1 MTSDPIADLL
11 TRVMN
16 GHRARH
22 ANVHAPYSRLKEAIC
37 GVLRHEGYIRDFE
50 KTTVSGHPALLVTL
64 AYDAARKPAILGVRR
79 VSRPGRRVY
88 VGADELP
95 QVRSGLGVAVLTTP
109 KGVMSDGEAR
119 KQRLGGELLC
129 EIW

>member
-1 MTSDPIADLL
+1 MTTDPIADLL

-16 GHRARH
+16 AHRARH
-22 ANVHAPYSRLKEAIC
+22 ASVRAPYSRIKEAIC
-37 GVLRHEGYIRDFE
+37 AVLRREGYIRDFE
-50 KTTVSGHPALLVTL
+50 RTTVSGHPELRVTL

-95 QVRSGLGVAVLTTP
+95 KVRNGLGVAVLTTP
-109 KGVMSDGEAR
+109 KGVMSDAEAR
-119 KQRLGGELLC
+119 RQRLGGEVLC
-129 EIW
+129 EVW

>member
-1 MTSDPIADLL
+1 MTTDPIGDLL

-22 ANVHAPYSRLKEAIC
+22 ANVRAPYSRIKEAIC
-37 GVLRHEGYIRDFE
+37 EVLRREGYIRDFE

-64 AYDAARKPAILGVRR
+64 AYDAARKPAILGARR

-88 VGADELP
+88 VGADKLP
-95 QVRSGLGVAVLTTP
+95 KVRSGLGVVVLTTSR
-109 KGVMSDGEAR
+109 GVMTDAEAR
-119 KQRLGGELLC
+119 KQRLGGEVLC
-129 EIW
+129 EVW